1 VEGAVPDG
9 LEARFWA
16 LAETQT
22 EEFGFAA
29 DCESLML
36 NFILQG
42 VERLMREGFA
52 DNEFKIHEAEV
63 NLSRASE
70 LNTANMHAANVFIS
84 E

>member
-1 VEGAVPDG
+1 MPDG

-42 VERLMREGFA
+42 VERLMRQGFA
-52 DNEFKIHEAEV
+52 DNESRFTKQKLIYRVPV
-63 NLSRASE
+63 N
-70 LNTANMHAANVFIS
+70 
-84 E
+84 